1 MVRLLSGC
9 LIHLLLLLLSTGFAN
24 LNADE
29 APRWALSYDA
39 GYRDANG
46 AYAGGSEIMH
56 LVAHQ
61 GKLYAANGYWMDA
74 HWVIPPENQKQSA
87 QVL

>member
-1 MVRLLSGC
+1 MAQS
-9 LIHLLLLLLSTGFAN
+9 LIGYVINIPLLLLISCCSN
-24 LNADE
+24 LAAEENA
-29 APRWALSYDA
+29 RWTLSYDA

-46 AYAGGSEIMH
+46 SYAGGSEIMH

-74 HWVIPPENQKQSA
+74 PVSYTHLRA
-87 QVL
+87 H